1 MAYATVL
8 MSNGVEIKKAPI
20 GFSWTTFFFGG
31 WVGLL
36 RQDWLKGSIIL
47 VGGLCTYGIVGVVAA
62 FFYNKLYIKGL
73 FDQGYRVHAYPPN
86 VNEETLRIYCEYVA
100 LPGAKVP
107 ADKSVAV

>member
-47 VGGLCTYGIVGVVAA
+47 VGGLCTYGI
-62 FFYNKLYIKGL
+62 FYNKLYIKGL